1 MTCDC
6 FKHHSI
12 LSKKKITILNIVC
25 VLDSIPAELGSL
37 ALLNSIFRGELSLQL
52 QMKNIL
58 SQKQKKQKEKKEAR
72 KERWKER
79 KKGKKQKVN
88 KGSILTF
95 FECL

>member
-58 SQKQKKQKEKKEAR
+58 SQKQKKTKR
-72 KERWKER
+72 KERSKE
-79 KKGKKQKVN
+79 GKMEGKEEREETK
-88 KGSILTF
+88 S
-95 FECL
+95 E